1 MSVPRDRP
9 VNSDAVQLESLTVT
23 VRDDG
28 QHAKLLQTVE
38 KPSDGISVPPPC
50 FGKCRKAFFEVSM
63 TADDGGNTL
72 SVYEVIEGMHPGQLM
87 CLFDVLHQQF
97 PERDIRQDFDVLK
110 IVFLLCFSCCH
121 IIDFL
126 LNFLV
131 AFPQTIPQ
139 MIPQSFLRH

>member
-1 MSVPRDRP
+1 M
-9 VNSDAVQLESLTVT
+9 NSDAVQPESLTVT
-23 VRDDG
+23 IRDDG
-28 QHAKLLQTVE
+28 QYAKLPQTVE

-63 TADDGGNTL
+63 TAYDGGNTL
-72 SVYEVIEGMHPGQLM
+72 SVYEVIEGLHPGQLM

-110 IVFLLCFSCCH
+110 VVFLMRILRCH
-121 IIDFL
+121 IVYFL
-126 LNFLV
+126 LDFSV

-139 MIPQSFLRH
+139 TIPQSFLWN